1 MGTAFSYIDK
11 IALGNAATLTLKADL
26 HLTGDQ
32 YSLLTTIYY
41 ISLLLFQYPINVALQ
56 RFHTGRVMAGCMLCW
71 GGITLASMVNR
82 HRHTFFSSLTVIQA
96 AHNFSEMA
104 ALRFLLGVFE
114 PAIVPGLILTTARF
128 YKPREVPIR
137 IAFWTLANTLMPIPF
152 SVIYYGLGNLPN
164 HPLQQWR

>member
-1 MGTAFSYIDK
+1 
-11 IALGNAATLTLKADL
+11 
-26 HLTGDQ
+26 
-32 YSLLTTIYY
+32 
-41 ISLLLFQYPINVALQ
+41 
-56 RFHTGRVMAGCMLCW
+56 MLCW

-82 HRHTFFSSLTVIQA
+82 HRHTFFSSLTLIQA